1 MRIGYNRDKSEEYDA
16 RFGAVIL
23 AAGLSS
29 RMKAFKPLL
38 PVDGRA
44 AIDGLIETA
53 KAAGLTDITV
63 VTGHERN
70 QLAEVLARN
79 GVREAFNED
88 YESGMFSSVQV
99 SQRQDNPARKD
110 IF

>member
-1 MRIGYNRDKSEEYDA
+1 MRIGYNREKTEESDR

-38 PVDGRA
+38 PVDGRT
-44 AIDGLIETA
+44 AIEGLIETS

-63 VTGHERN
+63 VTGHERK
-70 QLAEVLARN
+70 QLAETL
-79 GVREAFNED
+79 VR
-88 YESGMFSSVQV
+88 
-99 SQRQDNPARKD
+99 
-110 IF
+110 

>member
-1 MRIGYNRDKSEEYDA
+1 MRIGYNRDKSEEYGS

-44 AIDGLIETA
+44 AIEGLIETA

-63 VTGHERN
+63 VTGHERDK
-70 QLAEVLARN
+70 LAEVLARS
-79 GVREAFNED
+79 GVSEAFNEN
-88 YESGMFSSVQV
+88 YESGMFSSVQT
-99 SQRQDNPARKD
+99 ARGNGQGR
-110 IF
+110 I

>member
-1 MRIGYNRDKSEEYDA
+1 MRIGYNRDKSEEYGS

-38 PVDGRA
+38 PVDGRT
-44 AIDGLIETA
+44 AIEGLIETA
-53 KAAGLTDITV
+53 KAAGLTDMRPSTR
-63 VTGHERN
+63 TTRAACSHPSR
-70 QLAEVLARN
+70 
-79 GVREAFNED
+79 
-88 YESGMFSSVQV
+88 QV